1 MSPISG
7 TTKLAGVIGHPISH
21 TLSPV
26 MHNAAY
32 AEMGLDW
39 VYLPLEV
46 EDSFG
51 LRRLVAAVR
60 SMHFV
65 GFNITMPF
73 KQEVFELC
81 DEVATAAQMA
91 GAVNTVH
98 CNDGRLVGYNTDGRG
113 LLESL
118 ESEAGFSAAGRR
130 IVILGAGGAAGAA
143 FVGFIL
149 ARAESVT
156 IVNRDT
162 FRADEL
168 VDRMTPHLGAVTAS
182 SVTYGEAEESVRAAD
197 LIVNSTPVGMKVGDP
212 SPIPVEWLGPGQVVY
227 DMIYGTPVPTAL
239 VSGARSRG
247 ALAVDGVGMLIC
259 QGATAIDIWNESRQ
273 VRAPRDVMR
282 AAIEAELAARSTWPG
297 DAR

>member
-1 MSPISG
+1 MSRING
-7 TTKLAGVIGHPISH
+7 TTRLAGVIGHPISH
-21 TLSPV
+21 SLSPA

-39 VYLPLEV
+39 VYVPLEV
-46 EDSFG
+46 EDSIG

-60 SMHFV
+60 SMRFV

-81 DEVATAAQMA
+81 DEVAMAAQMA

-98 CNDGRLVGYNTDGRG
+98 CTDGRLVGYNTDGRG

-118 ESEAGFSAAGRR
+118 ETETGFKAAGKH

-143 FVGFIL
+143 FVAFIL

-156 IVNRDT
+156 IVNRDPY
-162 FRADEL
+162 RAEEL
-168 VDRMTPHLGAVTAS
+168 VARMSPHLGAVRS
-182 SVTYGEAEESVRAAD
+182 ESVSYSEAEEVVRAAD
-197 LIVNSTPVGMKVGDP
+197 LIVNSTPVGMKADDP
-212 SPIPVEWLGPGQVVY
+212 SPIPVEWLGPGQVCY

-239 VSGARSRG
+239 VSGARARG
-247 ALAVDGVGMLIC
+247 AQALDGAGMLVC
-259 QGATAIDIWNESRQ
+259 QGATAIDIWNVEQ
-273 VRAPRDVMR
+273 NRAPRDVMR
-282 AAIEAELAARSTWPG
+282 AAVQEQLAARTRWPG